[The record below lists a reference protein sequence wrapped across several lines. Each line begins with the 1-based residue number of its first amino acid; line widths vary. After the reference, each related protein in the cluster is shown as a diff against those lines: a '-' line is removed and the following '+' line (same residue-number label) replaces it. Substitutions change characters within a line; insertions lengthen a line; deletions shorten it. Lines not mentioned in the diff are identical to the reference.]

1 MEGTH
6 CRSPLPGRIIPLKAV
21 RGFISILV
29 MVLVLAGNAFALPF
43 RVVGYFESWT
53 GGEEYVQYDYL
64 THINY
69 AFLVPE
75 EDGGLGNND
84 TDQIRNLVR
93 LAHAK
98 NVKVSISVGGW
109 NDGDDSGLQA
119 IASSAGTRAVF
130 INNLMAFV
138 AANGLDGVDMDWEF
152 PEGASDN
159 YAALM
164 SELSAR
170 LHGQGKLLT
179 AAVGGWDAFGVP
191 ASVFQHVDFL
201 NLMTYDGGNPHS
213 SYDAAVDSIN
223 YWKGRGLSR
232 EKMVL
237 GVPFYCR
244 EPYQSYESLVAR
256 DASVPTRDQ
265 NGYENVNGCYY
276 NSIPTIRKKTTL
288 AADQASGIMIWAL
301 SMDTEGSTSLLLAI
315 HNAAVPSQKIPSF
328 PTNIQIR

>member
-1 MEGTH
+1 M
-6 CRSPLPGRIIPLKAV
+6 KAV

-43 RVVGYFESWT
+43 RVVGYFESWS

-69 AFLVPE
+69 AFLVPA

-84 TDQIRNLVR
+84 TDQIRSLVR
-93 LAHAK
+93 LSHAK

-119 IASSAGTRAVF
+119 IASNAGTRAVF
-130 INNLMAFV
+130 INNLVAFV
-138 AANGLDGVDMDWEF
+138 VANGLDGVDMDWEF
-152 PEGASDN
+152 PEGASGN

-179 AAVGGWDAFGVP
+179 AAVWGWDTFGVP
-191 ASVFQHVDFL
+191 TSIFPHVDFL
-201 NLMTYDGGNPHS
+201 NLMAYDGGNPHS
-213 SYDAAVDSIN
+213 SYAAAVDAIS
-223 YWKGRGLSR
+223 YWKSLGLSK

-237 GVPFYCR
+237 GVPFYGR
-244 EPYQSYESLVAR
+244 EPYQSYEFLVAR
-256 DASVPTRDQ
+256 DASVPYRDE

-276 NSIPTIRKKTTL
+276 NSIPTIRKKTIL
-288 AADQASGIMIWAL
+288 AADQTSGIMIWAL
-301 SMDTEGSTSLLLAI
+301 NQDTEGSTSLLLAI
-315 HNAAVPSQKIPSF
+315 HNAAEPNQKMPSF
-328 PTNIQIR
+328 PTKIQIR